1 MLIGQTISH
10 YKITSKL
17 GEGGMGEVYLAE
29 DTRLG
34 REVALKILPQKFVQD
49 RQRMA
54 RFQREAEVLASLNH
68 PNISIIH
75 GLEESGEVLA
85 LVLEL
90 VEGDTLADRIT
101 QGAIPVDES
110 LRLAL
115 QIAEA
120 LEAAHE
126 KGIIHR
132 DLKPANVKVTPDG
145 KVKVLDFGL
154 AKALELP
161 TSEPELSESPT
172 RSLDA
177 AATQMGMVMGTAA
190 YMSPEQARGKPVDK
204 RADIW
209 SLGCVLYE
217 MLSGRRPFDGEDI
230 SKTLARVIER
240 EPDWEALPASTP
252 PGLVRLI
259 RRCLRK
265 DPKHRL
271 HDIADAR
278 LDLEEAMEPPSWE
291 TTAKDSE
298 RPAMLRSA
306 LPWAIVMLMTL
317 VATILVYRADWNG
330 QEQGVTP
337 AHLQIVLPEGL
348 RLAVDTAHPT
358 LALSPDGSR
367 LVFVADD
374 GVTRRLYLRHLAGS
388 ESREI
393 AGTEGAASPFF
404 SLDGEWIGFFA
415 GTKLMKVSSSSGAP
429 LAVHTIVPISVHRGA
444 AWAADEAVVLAGS
457 PNSGLR
463 HGSVAGEGQR
473 TFDGWTYVTDSTAA
487 FSWPDVLPGGQSVL
501 FTDNTAQSLDA
512 ARVKLL
518 SLKTREIVPLGIGG
532 THPRYSAT
540 GHVVY
545 GRDGS
550 LYAVPFDVKR
560 NSATDPEF
568 RLLDGV
574 LSDGNGSV
582 QYTVGGNG
590 TLAYVSG
597 PPAARDYELVWIDR
611 EGHTETLTERN
622 RRLWL
627 PRVSPD
633 GLQLAVTEVG
643 GSNMDVWLF
652 DLNRCT
658 FERRLTTDP
667 GEDFGPVWH
676 PDGRQLALASEIDE
690 DRENQGPGMAWIR
703 DLGTLPEPLTR
714 SPGEGNWEFPSSWSA
729 DGKWLAFVSTR
740 NGPIGDI
747 SLFSPSDPGDL
758 TSFLATPADEASPMF
773 SPDGRWL
780 AYVSDD
786 TGQYEVWVEPF
797 PGPGPRTRISYRGG
811 VEPLW
816 SRDGQELF
824 YRQGDRLMRV
834 GVDGSGER
842 FVPKE
847 PEILL
852 ELRLDHWSG
861 FGAQTANYDISPDGS
876 RFIMAI
882 RKNPVTATVINI
894 VLDWPQV
901 LLAPSETSR

>member
-1 MLIGQTISH
+1 MGVVYRATD
-10 YKITSKL
+10 TKL
-17 GEGGMGEVYLAE
+17 NR
-29 DTRLG
+29 D
-34 REVALKILPQKFVQD
+34 VALKVLPEAFAAD
-49 RQRMA
+49 RERMA
-54 RFQREAEVLASLNH
+54 RFSREAQVLASLNH
-68 PNISIIH
+68 PNIASIY
-75 GLEESGEVLA
+75 GLEDSDDKHA

-90 VEGDTLADRIT
+90 VEGETLAERVKG
-101 QGAIPVDES
+101 GAIPLEES
-110 LRLAL
+110 LKIAL
-115 QIAEA
+115 QMAEA

-132 DLKPANVKVTPDG
+132 DLKPANVKITPDG

-154 AKALELP
+154 AKAFQP
-161 TSEPELSESPT
+161 QTGDPNLSQLPT

-177 AATQMGMVMGTAA
+177 AATEIGVVMGTAA
-190 YMSPEQARGKPVDK
+190 YMSPEQARGRAVDK

-209 SLGCVLYE
+209 SFGCVLYE
-217 MLSGRRPFDGEDI
+217 MLSGRRPFDGEDM

-240 EPDWEALPASTP
+240 QPDWDALPDSTSP
-252 PGLVRLI
+252 SLMRVV
-259 RRCLRK
+259 RRCLQK
-265 DPKHRL
+265 DPKNRM

-278 LDLEEAMEPPSWE
+278 LELEEAIAPPSWE
-291 TTAKDSE
+291 MTTQDRE
-298 RPAMLRSA
+298 RTSLMKGA
-306 LPWAIVMLMTL
+306 LPWAIAMLMTL
-317 VATILVYRADWNG
+317 IAAIMVYRVDWKG
-330 QEQGVTP
+330 QGQRVTP

-367 LVFVADD
+367 LVFVAAD

-429 LAVHTIVPISVHRGA
+429 LPVHTIVPISVHRGA

-463 HGSVAGEGQR
+463 HGSVAGERQR
-473 TFDGWTYVTDSTAA
+473 TFADWTYVTDSTAA
-487 FSWPDVLPGGQSVL
+487 YSWPDVLPGGQSVL
-501 FTDNTAQSLDA
+501 FTDNTSQSLDA
-512 ARVKLL
+512 ARVALL

-532 THPRYSAT
+532 TYPRYSAT

-545 GRDGS
+545 GRGGS
-550 LYAVPFDVKR
+550 LYAVPFDVKS
-560 NSATDPEF
+560 NSTTDPEF

-582 QYTVGGNG
+582 QYTVGDNG

-597 PPAARDYELVWIDR
+597 PPAAGEYELVWIDR
-611 EGHTETLTERN
+611 VGHTETLLVRN

-652 DLNRCT
+652 DLDRRT
-658 FERRLTTDP
+658 FDRRLTADE

-703 DLGTLPEPLTR
+703 DLGALPEPLTR

-740 NGPIGDI
+740 DGPSGDI
-747 SLFSPSDPGDL
+747 SLLSPSDPGDP

-786 TGQYEVWVEPF
+786 TGRYEVWVQPF

-816 SRDGQELF
+816 SRDGRELF

-834 GVDGSGER
+834 GVDGSGEH
-842 FVPKE
+842 FVPEE

-852 ELRLDHWSG
+852 QLRLDHWSG
-861 FGAQTANYDISPDGS
+861 FGAQTANYDISPDGT

-901 LLAPSETSR
+901 LLAPSETSP